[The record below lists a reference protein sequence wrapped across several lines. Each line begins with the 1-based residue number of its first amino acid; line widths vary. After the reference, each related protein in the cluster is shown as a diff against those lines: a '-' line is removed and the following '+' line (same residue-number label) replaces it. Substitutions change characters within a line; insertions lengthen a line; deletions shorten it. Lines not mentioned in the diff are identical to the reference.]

1 MESSASFQDF
11 EDDVFLDFLL
21 LLVAFAFGFDAPLH
35 KSQQIF
41 LLVRIIVLIACH
53 ELGLHECAFQLVLPD
68 QLMANRQ
75 IFEQSDVLDRLP
87 AFLEDVLLD
96 EHGGLPEGDHS
107 ELSAAELHEVGLW
120 QFVLD
125 ALRARFLKLSR
136 VDEVAG
142 HLELAIELVGS
153 VNQAR
158 NHGGTVRFGER
169 HKRVKGVLLLLLLLF
184 LGFDF
189 SFTHIVQDSRL
200 LGDVL
205 PVFLQQARQMFGG

>member
-35 KSQQIF
+35 EFQQIF

-75 IFEQSDVLDRLP
+75 IFEQSDVLDRLR

-96 EHGGLPEGDHS
+96 EHGVLPEGDHG
-107 ELSAAELHEVGLW
+107 ELSAAELHEVGLR

-125 ALRARFLKLSR
+125 ALLNALRAGLLKLGR
-136 VDEVAG
+136 VDEVAR

-153 VNQAR
+153 VNQTR
-158 NHGGTVRFGER
+158 NHGGTVLFGDS
-169 HKRVKGVLLLLLLLF
+169 HKRVEVVLLLF
-184 LGFDF
+184 LLFFLGLDF
-189 SFTHIVQDSRL
+189 SFAHVVQNSRL

-205 PVFLQQARQMFGG
+205 PVFLQQAR